1 MLPEPAALDIDCRNL
16 VLKPLTAVPAQ
27 QRRGRHDETVPTPGR
42 KETSQ
47 RSDEGT
53 IRWAQPWTRL
63 LARQHCQLVTE
74 QDEFDVFGELGTP
87 TSNEQPQNSR
97 ECKVSEREEH
107 REMLPARGTALTADC
122 FLRRSA
128 VSGTRAR
135 ASTNKRP
142 KEPRGDPPG
151 NAELT
156 FSGLRCRSGA
166 AQNHAPTLSR
176 SFDTLHGCSTVAPSA
191 CRALMA

>member
-1 MLPEPAALDIDCRNL
+1 MLPEPAALGIDCRNL

-63 LARQHCQLVTE
+63 LAPTLLVTE

-97 ECKVSEREEH
+97 ESMQGKRK
-107 REMLPARGTALTADC
+107 RG
-122 FLRRSA
+122 
-128 VSGTRAR
+128 
-135 ASTNKRP
+135 ASRDTPSPRDRP
-142 KEPRGDPPG
+142 
-151 NAELT
+151 
-156 FSGLRCRSGA
+156 
-166 AQNHAPTLSR
+166 
-176 SFDTLHGCSTVAPSA
+176 
-191 CRALMA
+191 